1 MTAFLMSL
9 NMRCWRA
16 IVAGWE
22 HPTENDATG
31 KVTRKFEL
39 KWTREEDDAAV
50 GHSRALNA
58 LFNVINQNIF
68 KLINTCKS
76 AKEAWDIQEVAY
88 EGTSKVKMSYV
99 LGKKMSDAKLVR
111 KVLRSFPPWF
121 NMKITAIEEANDVS
135 KMKLDELFGSLQTFE
150 LHLRECI
157 RCHECEEFGHIQF
170 ECPAYLKHKKK
181 SLVVTLSDE
190 KDYLESDEEEVRK
203 ALISISS
210 TKEGAVESV
219 NHQMPEQQGLMSNEP
234 ISESTL
240 KRKWEE
246 DQVTIVH

>member
-31 KVTRKFEL
+31 KVTRNFEL

-88 EGTSKVKMSYV
+88 EGTSKVKMSRLQV
-99 LGKKMSDAKLVR
+99 LTSRFEALKMA
-111 KVLRSFPPWF
+111 
-121 NMKITAIEEANDVS
+121 E
-135 KMKLDELFGSLQTFE
+135 DE
-150 LHLRECI
+150 
-157 RCHECEEFGHIQF
+157 
-170 ECPAYLKHKKK
+170 
-181 SLVVTLSDE
+181 
-190 KDYLESDEEEVRK
+190 
-203 ALISISS
+203 
-210 TKEGAVESV
+210 
-219 NHQMPEQQGLMSNEP
+219 
-234 ISESTL
+234 
-240 KRKWEE
+240 
-246 DQVTIVH
+246 TIVEFKV